1 MPRLALCD
9 RDMELPIS
17 NEERGAVV
25 DFIPIHPGEVLL
37 KDFMEPM
44 GISHD
49 KLASALCIS
58 A

>member
-1 MPRLALCD
+1 
-9 RDMELPIS
+9 MELPIS